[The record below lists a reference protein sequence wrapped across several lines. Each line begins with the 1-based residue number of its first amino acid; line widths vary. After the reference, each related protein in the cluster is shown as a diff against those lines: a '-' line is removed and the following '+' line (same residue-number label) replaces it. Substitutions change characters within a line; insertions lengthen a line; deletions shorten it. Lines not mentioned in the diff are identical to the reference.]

1 MYNKTN
7 RRNFVETHLCAIQ
20 DWEEN
25 DFAYLLDSDVIA
37 HNYEGEWDFEQE
49 KIYDLIF
56 YERWF
61 NGEVVAGGYGVKN
74 TAKTREFLHKWANL
88 EYGQPK
94 ARTNKF

>member
-1 MYNKTN
+1 M
-7 RRNFVETHLCAIQ
+7 HLCTNQ

-25 DFAYLLDSDVIA
+25 DFVYLMDSDVIA

-74 TAKTREFLHKWANL
+74 TSKTREFLHKWANL

-94 ARTNKF
+94 AITNKL